1 MLGKKRWCT
10 DCAKAHPGAEVIQG
24 SVALPPCTTARP
36 LHTRYATIFGASVSK
51 STMRPNPK
59 VVGVKKCEVC
69 KKTRASWST
78 VADARDARDEADRR
92 PWERGEVSL
101 GLYPIVT
108 S

>member
-1 MLGKKRWCT
+1 
-10 DCAKAHPGAEVIQG
+10 
-24 SVALPPCTTARP
+24 
-36 LHTRYATIFGASVSK
+36 
-51 STMRPNPK
+51 MRPNPK